1 MDQRTDG
8 GVMELNNEQYLA
20 MSMTPV
26 PNTEEVAH
34 VARIGVELDHELGSR
49 ARDFYYYTALFMS
62 H

>member
-1 MDQRTDG
+1 
-8 GVMELNNEQYLA
+8 MELNNEQYLA

-34 VARIGVELDHELGSR
+34 VARIGMELHRELGSR
-49 ARDFYYYTALFMS
+49 ARDFYYYTALFIS